1 MKYILADV
9 SVFMLDIKNR
19 NSKEAGQCKGVKYIL
34 YCSYLHVEVL
44 SLLHHATTQGLRQPW
59 LT

>member
-19 NSKEAGQCKGVKYIL
+19 NSKEAGQWSEIYFIL
-34 YCSYLHVEVL
+34 
-44 SLLHHATTQGLRQPW
+44 
-59 LT
+59 